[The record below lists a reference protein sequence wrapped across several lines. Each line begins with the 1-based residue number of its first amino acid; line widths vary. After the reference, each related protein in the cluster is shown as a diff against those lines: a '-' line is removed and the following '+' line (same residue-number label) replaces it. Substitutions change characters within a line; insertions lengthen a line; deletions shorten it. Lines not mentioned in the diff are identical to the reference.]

1 MTLFLTPTQRE
12 AMYPPDVVEAW
23 HWVKIYANHRAK
35 LNSDQQTYDG
45 LTEEMAKQLDKHL
58 ETLRQHD
65 LVIDAV
71 YQPKLKP
78 GMLSRR
84 PNFIVV
90 DLGEKASMFYSKC
103 KECHK

>member
-1 MTLFLTPTQRE
+1 MNLLPTQLE
-12 AMYPPDVVEAW
+12 SLYPPDVVEAW

-45 LTEEMAKQLDKHL
+45 LTEELAVQLDKHL

-78 GMLSRR
+78 GMTSRR
-84 PNFIVV
+84 PNFIVLN
-90 DLGEKASMFYSKC
+90 LGEKASMYYNRC
-103 KECHK
+103 EMCHK